1 MNNILIGSL
10 TAVLGIAM
18 LSIPLPSK
26 ANSLERWCRV
36 AKEVN
41 DSYGESV
48 APGTMVARES
58 GFSNYEYG
66 QLWFAAKTSNIP
78 VCNSLW

>member
-1 MNNILIGSL
+1 MKNILIGSL
-10 TAVLGIAM
+10 TIVTGIAM
-18 LSIPLPSK
+18 LSIPLPSQ
-26 ANSLERWCRV
+26 ASSLERWCRV

-48 APGTMVARES
+48 APGSPVARAS
-58 GFSNYEYG
+58 GLSNYEYG
-66 QLWFAAKTSNIP
+66 QVWFNAKTSNIP